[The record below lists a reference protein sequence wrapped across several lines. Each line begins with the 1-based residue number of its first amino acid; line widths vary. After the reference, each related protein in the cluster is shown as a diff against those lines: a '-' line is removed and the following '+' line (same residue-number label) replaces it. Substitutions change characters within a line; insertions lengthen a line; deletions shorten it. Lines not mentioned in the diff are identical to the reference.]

1 MYTSLS
7 ATHLTVTRKA
17 NHLTAEEKIV
27 TAKKQQATT
36 TSVTGVSVGPWP
48 SATTKTLQKWS
59 KAHPAFH
66 LASES
71 YLRTQ
76 RRMLFLH
83 DIPEKRR
90 WPRFLDETK
99 RRHLSNTTAESYW
112 TAYLAT
118 KGPMGAAQ
126 NDADKKAL
134 KWLGKQAAQT
144 ITATPVPMTAENVAQ
159 VMRLETDPRLALA
172 IALAWSLGQRIS
184 DVAQLRKADITM
196 HGDVLAITVRKG
208 KVVPII
214 GPYVLSMASSHPLAM
229 PLWSQCQKPGCH
241 LFLEEDSDEQRAAF
255 AKRVQRALS
264 LLNCGLEAR
273 SIRRGGLQSMAAM
286 NWPLDRILQF
296 SQHRS
301 EQMLLRYLDYG
312 RAASHRTTQLVTV
325 AFTMGEALSVAMEAT
340 NSNPTT
346 FSELSK
352 APTPR
357 RNSA

>member
-1 MYTSLS
+1 MALKTSSPDDYGHTGANDSRERGPSDETRDGSALGTCDRLS
-7 ATHLTVTRKA
+7 VVVRATH
-17 NHLTAEEKIV
+17 
-27 TAKKQQATT
+27 
-36 TSVTGVSVGPWP
+36 
-48 SATTKTLQKWS
+48 
-59 KAHPAFH
+59 
-66 LASES
+66 
-71 YLRTQ
+71 
-76 RRMLFLH
+76 
-83 DIPEKRR
+83 
-90 WPRFLDETK
+90 
-99 RRHLSNTTAESYW
+99 
-112 TAYLAT
+112 
-118 KGPMGAAQ
+118 
-126 NDADKKAL
+126 
-134 KWLGKQAAQT
+134 
-144 ITATPVPMTAENVAQ
+144 
-159 VMRLETDPRLALA
+159 
-172 IALAWSLGQRIS
+172 
-184 DVAQLRKADITM
+184 LRKADITM
-196 HGDVLAITVRKG
+196 HGDVLTITVRRG

-214 GPYVLSMASSHPLAM
+214 GPYVLSIASSHPLAM
-229 PLWSQCQKPGCH
+229 PLWSQCQKPECH

-255 AKRVQRALS
+255 AKRVQRALF